1 MRVLTCRNLP
11 AIPATT
17 LTGNL
22 KRMTITPSDIVILV
36 ILLVIVV
43 SLFSG
48 LYYMLHDRGQS
59 MRTVKALTV
68 RITISLILFALLMIG
83 YWTGWLHPHGLLPPH
98 R

>member
-1 MRVLTCRNLP
+1 
-11 AIPATT
+11 
-17 LTGNL
+17 
-22 KRMTITPSDIVILV
+22 MTINFPDIVVLA

-59 MRTVKALTV
+59 TRAVKALTV
-68 RITISLILFALLMIG
+68 RITISLILFAVLMLG
-83 YWTGWLHPHGLLPPH
+83 YWSGWLHPHGLLPPH

>member
-1 MRVLTCRNLP
+1 
-11 AIPATT
+11 
-17 LTGNL
+17 
-22 KRMTITPSDIVILV
+22 MTINFPDIVVLA

-59 MRTVKALTV
+59 TRAVKALTL
-68 RITISLILFALLMIG
+68 RIAISLILFAVLMIG